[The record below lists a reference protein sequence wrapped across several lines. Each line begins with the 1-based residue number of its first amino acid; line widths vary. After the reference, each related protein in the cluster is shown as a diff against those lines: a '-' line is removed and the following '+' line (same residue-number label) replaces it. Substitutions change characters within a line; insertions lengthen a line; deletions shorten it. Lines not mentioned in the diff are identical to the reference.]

1 MKNYLKEIYSNLI
14 SKPSHFTCKLFN
26 SDDFEY
32 RHLTVGEIELAKKV
46 FQDLIEYEKVRVF
59 AMPFLPW
66 QLDDIL
72 MAPNGSLY
80 VNESIF
86 CEDYSQSSL
95 AMQGVFIHEM
105 AHILQYQKG
114 INVILQGLFLQSA
127 YYLSFQKYNPYKYTF
142 IKGKPF
148 RKYNI
153 EQQGDIAR
161 DIFFNKIPN
170 IIVCNPNY
178 LI

>member
-1 MKNYLKEIYSNLI
+1 
-14 SKPSHFTCKLFN
+14 
-26 SDDFEY
+26 
-32 RHLTVGEIELAKKV
+32 
-46 FQDLIEYEKVRVF
+46 
-59 AMPFLPW
+59 
-66 QLDDIL
+66 

-86 CEDYSQSSL
+86 CEDYSQDSL

-105 AHILQYQKG
+105 THILQYQRG
-114 INVILQGLFLQSA
+114 INVILHGLFLQSA
-127 YYLSFQKYNPYKYTF
+127 YYLSFYKYNPYKYTF